1 MENPDLVALLLLFL
15 LALIA
20 GTIDAMAGGGGLLT
34 VPGLLATGIDPVSA
48 LGTNKFQ
55 GCFGTA
61 AATFR
66 FWMLGKLALCEHV
79 TGVGATLAGALAGAI
94 AVFFIPPQH
103 LRTFIPFLLIGVALW
118 VLCQPKLGEV
128 ARKARLSPLA
138 YSLTILP
145 LIGFYDGFLG
155 PGTGSF
161 YALSAVALL
170 GLRLEEATARAKL
183 FNFMSNL
190 APTLYFAAQGK
201 IVWLYA
207 AAMVPGMILG
217 GTLGAHLVLRHG
229 AKLIR
234 PMLVVMSLAM
244 SVKLLWDQGLFN
256 ALPKP

>member
-1 MENPDLVALLLLFL
+1 MENPDLITL
-15 LALIA
+15 LALFMLALVA
-20 GTIDAMAGGGGLLT
+20 GAIDAMAGGGGLLT
-34 VPGLLATGIDPVSA
+34 VPGLLATGMDPISA
-48 LGTNKFQ
+48 LGTNKLQ

-66 FWMLGKLALCEHV
+66 FWRHKRLVLSEHLV
-79 TGVGATLAGALAGAI
+79 GIGATLAGALAGAV
-94 AVFFIPPQH
+94 AVFFISPHH
-103 LRTFIPFLLIGVALW
+103 LRTLIPFLLIAIALW
-118 VLCQPKLGEV
+118 LLCQPRLGDV

-138 YSLTILP
+138 YSLTMLP

-170 GLRLEEATARAKL
+170 GLSLEEATARAKL
-183 FNFMSNL
+183 FNFTSNL
-190 APTLYFAAQGK
+190 APTLYFALQGK
-201 IVWLYA
+201 VVWLYA

-229 AKLIR
+229 ARLVR

-244 SVKLLWDQGLFN
+244 SAKLLWDQGLFT
-256 ALPKP
+256 AILKP